1 MQSAYLSFLVSGSAD
16 QLVRERVQQAER
28 EALVRQARSG
38 RSVVAQ
44 VRLAVGQVMV
54 GSGRWVAGR
63 PRRKARA
70 LEVPAVYKLAR

>member
-1 MQSAYLSFLVSGSAD
+1 MQSAYLSVLVSGSAE

-28 EALVRQARSG
+28 EALVRQARRG
-38 RSVVAQ
+38 RSVFAR

-54 GSGRWVAGR
+54 SSGKWVAGR
-63 PRRKARA
+63 PRRKALA